1 MEQFYH
7 TSDGDLVA
15 YVNYKGFKIESVV
28 AEDRGRSVVFSL
40 RQSPQLSNEVD
51 SYYNDS
57 ATVNPRTYSEQIKK
71 MRILIST
78 TKRNAVNEG
87 V

>member
-1 MEQFYH
+1 MEHNYR
-7 TSDGDLVA
+7 TGDGDLVA
-15 YVNYKGFKIESVV
+15 YLCYQGFKLETVIPENQL
-28 AEDRGRSVVFSL
+28 RSVIFSL
-40 RQSPQLSNEVD
+40 KVSPELIKEID
-51 SYYNDS
+51 SYYNDL